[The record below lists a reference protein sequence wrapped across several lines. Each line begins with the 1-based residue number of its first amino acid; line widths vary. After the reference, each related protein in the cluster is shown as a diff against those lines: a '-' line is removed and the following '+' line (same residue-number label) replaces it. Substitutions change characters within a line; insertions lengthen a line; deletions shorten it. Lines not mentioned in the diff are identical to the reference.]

1 MCIDFC
7 CQTVSKINFQG
18 NRSPM
23 RPAPSQTPR
32 IKHNCGPFPQT
43 ATAAS
48 QPAVHSAQI
57 VAPHPTSKIRRTQN
71 HLQQTQS
78 SSPAASQLYQ
88 LLLPISQQ
96 QQFPRQHPTAPH
108 TRLTSPFHKILLQ
121 SSRLTG
127 GDHQAWHP
135 DTESA
140 SAAGR
145 S

>member
-7 CQTVSKINFQG
+7 CQTASKTTFQG
-18 NRSPM
+18 NHSPM

-32 IKHNCGPFPQT
+32 IKSNCGPFPQT

-57 VAPHPTSKIRRTQN
+57 VALHPTSKILRTQN
-71 HLQQTQS
+71 HLQQAQS
-78 SSPAASQLYQ
+78 SGPAASQYQ
-88 LLLPISQQ
+88 FLLPISQQ
-96 QQFPRQHPTAPH
+96 QQFPRQPPTAPH
-108 TRLTSPFHKILLQ
+108 IHLTRPSHKILLQ
-121 SSRLTG
+121 SSHLTG

-135 DTESA
+135 DIGSA
-140 SAAGR
+140 YAAGR